1 MWDSSFVIWLI
12 HNSKLECNKT
22 PRFTCK
28 ETWLKCRIYS
38 LPKCRFAFLTCQW
51 QPLRKPSRTCKLK
64 QPFLLPEFSSSWLSS
79 FNKITR
85 WLPNSTS
92 VPQILPCCGESFK
105 NMHCRTISLLDAFVL
120 ALCVQEEG
128 TTPLPKE
135 PMNDCLQGRRT
146 FLARGK
152 ELPALLDTQSL
163 PSNNW

>member
-105 NMHCRTISLLDAFVL
+105 NMHCRTIPPWCVCFSLV
-120 ALCVQEEG
+120 CS
-128 TTPLPKE
+128 
-135 PMNDCLQGRRT
+135 GRRNNPSSQRANEWLLT
-146 FLARGK
+146 RKKNIPGQGK
-152 ELPALLDTQSL
+152 GVAS
-163 PSNNW
+163 PSWYPVSAK